1 MFKISW
7 HDRMPNVLE
16 NSEGAKLRIGE
27 VSPKKIWQGKGGQ
40 IQNQIKCGFLDIS
53 RSCKCQVSKIISGI
67 AKSYR

>member
-27 VSPKKIWQGKGGQ
+27 VSPKKNMVREGGGE
-40 IQNQIKCGFLDIS
+40 IQNQSL
-53 RSCKCQVSKIISGI
+53 
-67 AKSYR
+67 